1 MYIYIYISIY
11 IYIICIYIYI
21 MCIYIYMY
29 GKITSKRL
37 LLLGNSNTKILTIW
51 VLPESSRNGPPQ
63 ATEALPVPS
72 SCLETVTT
80 EDRGCLTVDIGEKDG
95 KKMEDAIYIY
105 IFIIIIIIIY
115 IYICHLCSIL
125 LKCHFYGK
133 YHYL

>member
-1 MYIYIYISIY
+1 M
-11 IYIICIYIYI
+11 YIYI
-21 MCIYIYMY
+21 MCIYIYVWKNNQQNITFV
-29 GKITSKRL
+29 GKFKYQNIDHR
-37 LLLGNSNTKILTIW
+37 

-105 IFIIIIIIIY
+105 LLLLSLLLLY
-115 IYICHLCSIL
+115 IYTYAI
-125 LKCHFYGK
+125 YVP
-133 YHYL
+133 YY